1 MAGIPL
7 VKAPARTVVLLT
19 DRSRT
24 IDYQEC
30 HRKRFLG
37 YHFPVPLP
45 SSNTPFGSV
54 GIRPSRENIYLHDG
68 ICVHHGL
75 ALLRTGKNVEEAVR
89 ESLALYW
96 KVVREAGLKLEP
108 DDDPDYVGK
117 EQAALIEA
125 CLRAY
130 ALVRLPELLKKFEV
144 LEVEQED
151 LFPLGEFT
159 IPGVLRTQVPPGV
172 NAHDPN
178 QANRLVVVENT
189 GDVRYVIGWQSRCDA
204 LLLERETG
212 DLFIQSDK
220 TAAYWGDKV
229 DKQNQHDM
237 QGLSEVA
244 AVEVRLEKWWQIVQD
259 ARRNGSKVTYHLHPR
274 MYELLAEA
282 PAPPKI
288 QGVRMEFILKGKR
301 SKDKDGEGPRLQRSP
316 LVRGWVNRGVTPGT
330 DQYAWSW
337 NWRDEMGKKKAL
349 NWQNWKSFPAWELP
363 GGIKR
368 WVEEMLAPDA
378 MGYSYVQREAG
389 SCLEQQFVCPM
400 PYFRQDVDMADWYQQ
415 TRCQEEEVHQ
425 RLVCLQ
431 DAIQELG
438 WEAQEVRTLLNRW
451 FPQYR
456 RSCDWPDACEFQDV
470 CFSVAVGRDPI
481 GSGLYR
487 PRVPHHQ
494 PEVEQQSGKN
504 VTVE

>member
-1 MAGIPL
+1 MSNASSTTTP
-7 VKAPARTVVLLT
+7 PARTVVLLT

-37 YHFPVPLP
+37 YHFPIQGVNL
-45 SSNTPFGSV
+45 
-54 GIRPSRENIYLHDG
+54 GIAPARANIYLHDG

-75 ALLRTGKNVEEAVR
+75 ALLRTGSTIDEAVR

-130 ALVRLPELLKKFEV
+130 AIVRLPELLRKFEV
-144 LEVEQED
+144 LEVERED
-151 LFPLGEFT
+151 VFPLGEFT
-159 IPGVLRTQVPPGV
+159 IPGVLRTQVPAGV
-172 NAHDPN
+172 NAHDPK
-178 QANRLVVVENT
+178 QQHKLVVLENR
-189 GDVRYVIGWQSRCDA
+189 GDVRYVVGWQSRCDA

-212 DLFIQSDK
+212 DLYIQSDK

-244 AVEVRLEKWWQIVQD
+244 AVEVRLEKWWNQVHNPD
-259 ARRNGSKVTYHLHPR
+259 TYKAAFAFNIPTP
-274 MYELLAEA
+274 MYQYLKEL

-316 LVRGWVNRGVTPGT
+316 LVRGWRNQGVTARS
-330 DQYAWSW
+330 DDYAWSW

-349 NWQNWKSFPAWELP
+349 NWQNWKSFAAWEIP

-368 WVEEMLAPDA
+368 WVEELLAPDA
-378 MGYSYVQREAG
+378 MGYSKVQREAG

-400 PYFRQDVDMADWYQQ
+400 PYFRQDVDMANWYQQ
-415 TRCQEEEVHQ
+415 TRFQEEEVHGQ
-425 RLVCLQ
+425 LVILQ
-431 DAIQELG
+431 EAIQEHG
-438 WEAQEVRTLLNRW
+438 WESGTVTTLLNRW

-494 PEVEQQSGKN
+494 PEVDQQAGKD
-504 VTVE
+504 VRAEVGV